1 MRQPPEKEKIFAE
14 IRQSINF
21 LLHERQ
27 KKELNFE
34 ISDFFRQKL
43 VEEILLNFDNA
54 ITQEEYV
61 DTVLKL
67 IYNYN
72 NGRQNDSNGKREV
85 EQLIQQLKSNPKNPP
100 FQNLITRLYPASAEI
115 QILSSLVLESYNKLI
130 AGQQKNSEE
139 DITQQVK
146 PVNLAVRKAAVQSSP
161 TKNAGKTQKVL
172 WTIASGK
179 GGTGK
184 SILAAN
190 ISVGMALLG
199 YKVVL
204 IDGDLGVPNLHN
216 HLHIK
221 RPKYSLDDFLS
232 RNITRLSNVIVQTP
246 LDNLHFVCGASNLI
260 AAANIQYAKKLQL
273 IKHISKI
280 PADIVLVDIGSGT
293 SYNIVDLFN
302 ISSRGIIVSNPDQ
315 SAVQD
320 AYFFLKNVVYRRIKS
335 FSKINEHFKNALD
348 IYLDGEDS
356 GKIDIPKLKKFLNT
370 YSPELRSEF
379 DRFLHSFHPRL
390 IMNKMHSFEQKR
402 EGARLVELA
411 RTYMNVE
418 LEYLGEIKYDECV
431 IKSDNGAS
439 PFIYQYPNEKVT
451 KNLYSI
457 LRTLDDADLKY
468 HPVRSFRKFRSRI
481 IKLRDY
487 WY

>member
-21 LLHERQ
+21 LLQERE
-27 KKELNFE
+27 KKEVDFE

-43 VEEILLNFDNA
+43 VDEILLNFDNA

-61 DTVLKL
+61 ETVLKL

-72 NGRQNDSNGKREV
+72 NGKQNDSSGKREV
-85 EQLIQQLKSNPKNPP
+85 EQLIQQLKNNPKNPP

-115 QILSSLVLESYNKLI
+115 QILSPLVLESYNKLI
-130 AGQQKNSEE
+130 AEQQKSEE
-139 DITQQVK
+139 DTTQRAK
-146 PVNLAVRKAAVQSSP
+146 PVNLATRKTAGQAGP
-161 TKNAGKTQKVL
+161 TKNTGKAQKVI

-184 SILAAN
+184 SIIAAN

-221 RPKYSLDDFLS
+221 RPKNSLDDFLS
-232 RNITRLSNVIVQTP
+232 RKITRLSNVIVQTP
-246 LDNLHFVCGASNLI
+246 LDNLHFICGASNLI
-260 AAANIQYAKKLQL
+260 AVANIQYAKKLQL
-273 IKHISKI
+273 IKHISKL

-302 ISSRGIIVSNPDQ
+302 ISSRGIVVSNPDP

-320 AYFFLKNVVYRRIKS
+320 AYFFLKNVIYRRIIT
-335 FSKINEHFKNALD
+335 FSKINEHFKDALD
-348 IYLDGEDS
+348 AYLDGEGE
-356 GKIDIPKLKKFLNT
+356 GKIDIPKLQKFLNT
-370 YSPELRSEF
+370 YSPEIRSDFDLFLRG
-379 DRFLHSFHPRL
+379 FHPRL
-390 IMNKMHSFEQKR
+390 IMNKMHSFDQKR
-402 EGARLVELA
+402 EGIRLVELV

-418 LEYLGEIKYDECV
+418 LEYLGEIKFDECV
-431 IKSDNGAS
+431 IKSDKGVS

-457 LRTLDDADLKY
+457 LKILDDADLKY

-481 IKLRDY
+481 IKSRDY